1 MNYNYLLKELKK
13 VNKKVNKVFYY
24 LKNQETEIYDYVL
37 QINLNRLC
45 DIDEI
50 LSYLQIELEIK
61 LGIDEESKV
70 RNNDN

>member
-24 LKNQETEIYDYVL
+24 LKNQETEKYDYVL

>member
-1 MNYNYLLKELKK
+1 M
-13 VNKKVNKVFYY
+13 NKKVNKVFYY
-24 LKNQETEIYDYVL
+24 LKNQETEKYDYVL

>member
-24 LKNQETEIYDYVL
+24 LKNQETEKYDYAL

-45 DIDEI
+45 NIDEI

>member
-24 LKNQETEIYDYVL
+24 LKNQETEKYDYVL

-45 DIDEI
+45 NIDEI

>member
-13 VNKKVNKVFYY
+13 ENKKVNKVFYY
-24 LKNQETEIYDYVL
+24 LKNQETEKYDYVL

>member
-24 LKNQETEIYDYVL
+24 LKNQETEKYDYVL

-61 LGIDEESKV
+61 LGIDEENKV

>member
-24 LKNQETEIYDYVL
+24 LKNQETEKYDYVL

-70 RNNDN
+70 RDNDN

>member
-1 MNYNYLLKELKK
+1 MNYNYLLKEL
-13 VNKKVNKVFYY
+13 NY
-24 LKNQETEIYDYVL
+24 LKNQETEKYDYVL

>member
-13 VNKKVNKVFYY
+13 ANKKVNKVFYY
-24 LKNQETEIYDYVL
+24 LKNQETEKYDYVL

>member
-13 VNKKVNKVFYY
+13 VNKKVNKVYYY
-24 LKNQETEIYDYVL
+24 LKNQETEKYDYVL

-61 LGIDEESKV
+61 LGIGEESKV

>member
-13 VNKKVNKVFYY
+13 ANKKVNKVFYY
-24 LKNQETEIYDYVL
+24 LKKQETKKYDYDL
-37 QINLNRLC
+37 QVNLNRLC

-61 LGIDEESKV
+61 LGIDVESKAN
-70 RNNDN
+70 NNDN

>member
-24 LKNQETEIYDYVL
+24 LKNQETEKYDYAL

>member
-24 LKNQETEIYDYVL
+24 LKNQETEKYDYVL

-50 LSYLQIELEIK
+50 FSYLQIELEIK

>member
-24 LKNQETEIYDYVL
+24 LKNQETEKYDCVL

>member
-24 LKNQETEIYDYVL
+24 LKNQETEKYDYVL

-70 RNNDN
+70 RNNDK

>member
-24 LKNQETEIYDYVL
+24 LKNQETEKYDYVL

-70 RNNDN
+70 RNNDI

>member
-1 MNYNYLLKELKK
+1 MNYNYLLKKLKK

-24 LKNQETEIYDYVL
+24 LKNQETEKYDYVL

>member
-24 LKNQETEIYDYVL
+24 LKNQETEKYDYVL
-37 QINLNRLC
+37 KINLNRLC

>member
-1 MNYNYLLKELKK
+1 MNYNYLLRKLKK

-24 LKNQETEIYDYVL
+24 LKNQETEKYDYVL

>member
-24 LKNQETEIYDYVL
+24 LKNQETEKYDYVL

-61 LGIDEESKV
+61 LRIDEESKV

>member
-24 LKNQETEIYDYVL
+24 LKNQETEKYDYVL

-61 LGIDEESKV
+61 LGIGEESKV

>member
-24 LKNQETEIYDYVL
+24 LKNQETKKYDYVL